1 MTIRDAVSSDSAD
14 IARLTNL
21 LGYAAGPEAIS
32 CRLAKIADR
41 HEDLVIVAV
50 LKEEVVGW
58 LQAHASVV
66 LESGFRAEIVGLIV
80 GEKSRRCGIGRSLVQ
95 RAEQW
100 SREIGAEALV
110 VRSNTKRVESHIF
123 YPALGF
129 SPSKTQ
135 SVYRKV
141 LKTEPNQA
149 LQHNDPSCHES
160 CLRTPRASRG
170 RG

>member
-1 MTIRDAVSSDSAD
+1 MIIRDAVSSDSAD

-21 LGYAAGPEAIS
+21 LGYPGDAEAIS
-32 CRLAKIADR
+32 YRLAKIAGR
-41 HEDLVIVAV
+41 QEDLLIVAV
-50 LKEEVVGW
+50 LKEEIVGW

-66 LESGFRAEIVGLIV
+66 LESGFRVEIVGLIV
-80 GEKSRRCGIGRSLVQ
+80 SEESRRCGVGRSLVH

-100 SREIGAEALV
+100 ASQIGAEALV

-129 SPSKTQ
+129 SSSKTQ
-135 SVYRKV
+135 SVYRRV

-149 LQHNDPSCHES
+149 LQHND
-160 CLRTPRASRG
+160 RG
-170 RG
+170 